1 MSPGFM
7 APPDNDSSLEIS
19 DFETQFVPQEN
30 DDETL
35 YRVIEITEED
45 TRRKRYKVRWAGND
59 PKTKKPWDQ
68 SWVKKSDCTNDLV
81 MEWKRKKARIRASA
95 ANTPIS
101 GRSKASGSRSKSIES
116 PSANTKRSRLKQI
129 SAEKDAVWDE
139 PPAGPSVIKKRKKA
153 GSSRNSPSVSRPNKR
168 RKTKGVEQTIVE
180 ENLSSDIEEDFKA
193 PSIQASSR
201 RSSQANSSQSE
212 GEESTVQ
219 PNAKRNKGKGKAL
232 DDEDRRSK
240 SSGST
245 RRGSSTTGG
254 KGKKR
259 ASTEEAYNV
268 DASHESDAS
277 NTSDHPHPRPRVTMK
292 TKQRSKQTIIS
303 SQDNDPSP
311 PSPSFGEPYLLQ
323 NVENDHADMS
333 DEDRAHGTTTREV
346 VVPTSHERRGEDRS
360 EDKANV
366 PNHLVKF
373 PLRSERRR
381 SKERSSVPTSA
392 ENTNQTFQRPPSPL
406 LSPGSLARLR
416 EFDDFCQDLEEE
428 EKRPDTE
435 TDQSPKKIPSEY
447 LARRGTSEDD
457 NEPVPSPSPSAN
469 DVNSPRSSPP
479 VIANEPAPPP
489 SSTRA
494 KRPGDPD
501 DSFEIVPETETQS
514 STNTQHRS
522 PERATVASK
531 MKPRTPSRGNSLQ
544 QPRRSAS
551 NERVEAGRSSR
562 ERSLKPVPVVSPS
575 TFAPYLSSAHADSV
589 SETDG
594 DDDEVRDTI
603 EQFSS
608 PEKSGEPRRLASRSQ
623 KQKQAEKDRQDHDHL
638 HEKGL
643 AMYDKARRERIMVQ
657 NGGQAKKRSLSDL
670 LKPPSPSES
679 PSPEAIEETWD
690 DHLIPEEP
698 MNMDLDISLPN
709 PRYPSSGTEK
719 DSPVAVEKVNGSNGT
734 EHPTVASEQRPPVST
749 VAESILQEVSE
760 KRGEELR
767 TALAEISRL
776 EELISAERSQTAA
789 LLREREDDL
798 AARSERIAAL
808 EKEMATERAANVAR
822 LAALEEVL
830 AARAAPPEAPQTD
843 ATAIEE
849 LKAAV
854 QKAAADKTSLEKDRD
869 FFREE
874 WSKASGHVTLV
885 SAENAELK
893 QRAQIA
899 ETRATDGLAMVRAT
913 FEARVKFL
921 EGNAKEA
928 QRLAN
933 FVMEKDQRTNDAIR
947 SRAAQYPELK
957 RQLDELKETSKI
969 ASEEQDLQIEELEHS
984 LATSK
989 KREEAWRAEVLRL
1002 SEDLNAH
1009 RAQRAREGRPM
1020 EFQPE
1025 THVYRCQFMDDGQ
1038 QCPQYFE
1045 TLRDLSDHL
1054 YYSTH
1059 VDGRV

>member
-1 MSPGFM
+1 MSPGLM
-7 APPDNDSSLEIS
+7 APSDNDTSLEIS
-19 DFETQFVPQEN
+19 DLETQFVPQE
-30 DDETL
+30 DDNETL
-35 YRVIEITEED
+35 YRVIEITKERPKE
-45 TRRKRYKVRWAGND
+45 YQVRWAGNN
-59 PKTKKPWDQ
+59 PKTKKPWDL
-68 SWVKKSDCTNDLV
+68 SWVKKSDCTHDLV
-81 MEWKRKKARIRASA
+81 VEWKKKKARIRASA

-116 PSANTKRSRLKQI
+116 PSANTKRSRLKQL

-139 PPAGPSVIKKRKKA
+139 PPAGPSVVIKKRKKI

-168 RKTKGVEQTIVE
+168 RKTKAVEQTIVE
-180 ENLSSDIEEDFKA
+180 ENFSSDIEEDRKA

-201 RSSQANSSQSE
+201 RGSQANSSQSE
-212 GEESTVQ
+212 GEESTVK
-219 PNAKRNKGKGKAL
+219 PNTKRNKGKGKAV
-232 DDEDRRSK
+232 DDEEDRRSK

-245 RRGSSTTGG
+245 RRGSSTTGH

-259 ASTEEAYNV
+259 ASTEEDYNGDV
-268 DASHESDAS
+268 GHESDAS
-277 NTSDHPHPRPRVTMK
+277 STSDHSRPRAIVK
-292 TKQRSKQTIIS
+292 TKQRSRQIIAS
-303 SQDNDPSP
+303 SQENGPSP

-323 NVENDHADMS
+323 NVENDHVDVP

-346 VVPTSHERRGEDRS
+346 DVSASCERRSEDRS
-360 EDKANV
+360 GDEANV
-366 PNHLVKF
+366 PYEARFVKF
-373 PLRSERRR
+373 PPRSGRRR
-381 SKERSSVPTSA
+381 SNERSSVPTLA
-392 ENTNQTFQRPPSPL
+392 ANTRQTSHTPPSPL

-416 EFDDFCQDLEEE
+416 EFDDFCQALEEE

-457 NEPVPSPSPSAN
+457 NEPVPSPSPPASK
-469 DVNSPRSSPP
+469 VNSPRSSPP
-479 VIANEPAPPP
+479 MVANKPAPPP
-489 SSTRA
+489 SPTRA
-494 KRPGDPD
+494 KRPSDPD

-522 PERATVASK
+522 PERATVVSK
-531 MKPRTPSRGNSLQ
+531 MKPRTPSRGNSMQ

-551 NERVEAGRSSR
+551 NEGIEAGRSSR
-562 ERSLKPVPVVSPS
+562 ERSLKPVPAVSPS
-575 TFAPYLSSAHADSV
+575 TFAPYLSSAHVDSD

-594 DDDEVRDTI
+594 DDGVNDTI

-608 PEKSGEPRRLASRSQ
+608 PEKGGESKKLASRLQ
-623 KQKQAEKDRQDHDHL
+623 KQKQAEKDRQDHDRL
-638 HEKGL
+638 YEKGL
-643 AMYDKARRERIMVQ
+643 AMYDKARRERAMVQ

-679 PSPEAIEETWD
+679 SSPEAIEETWD

-698 MNMDLDISLPN
+698 VNMDLDMSLPN
-709 PRYPSSGTEK
+709 PQYPSSGTEK
-719 DSPVAVEKVNGSNGT
+719 DSPVVSKRVNGSNGS
-734 EHPTVASEQRPPVST
+734 EHPPVVSEQQPSVPT
-749 VAESILQEVSE
+749 MAESVLRELSE
-760 KRGEELR
+760 KRGEDLQ

-789 LLREREDDL
+789 LLREREDNL
-798 AARSERIAAL
+798 TARSERIAAL
-808 EKEMATERAANVAR
+808 EKEMATERAENVAR
-822 LAALEEVL
+822 IATLEEAL
-830 AARAAPPEAPQTD
+830 AARAAPPEAPQVD

-849 LKAAV
+849 LKATV
-854 QKAAADKTSLEKDRD
+854 QKAAADKKSLEKDRD

-933 FVMEKDQRTNDAIR
+933 FVMEKDQRTNDVIR

-957 RQLDELKETSKI
+957 RELDELKESSKMT
-969 ASEEQDLQIEELEHS
+969 SEEQDLQIEELENS

-989 KREEAWRAEVLRL
+989 KREEAWKAEVLRL

-1009 RAQRAREGRPM
+1009 KAQRIREGMVNNNVPS
-1020 EFQPE
+1020 FFK
-1025 THVYRCQFMDDGQ
+1025 HVR
-1038 QCPQYFE
+1038 
-1045 TLRDLSDHL
+1045 
-1054 YYSTH
+1054 
-1059 VDGRV
+1059 